1 MNLDLRQMIAG
12 ARQRERDP
20 KELTLGQL
28 RRAIVAKRKA
38 GLPFVPELIE
48 YHRKFSIPFA
58 CVVFGL
64 VAVPLGVQ
72 PVRAARARGFVMSL
86 ATIFG
91 YYVLLSFGQAIAE
104 QAVIP
109 AAVGLWLPN
118 VVFAVIGVWLFVQA
132 ARERTMEGLERLQSR
147 LGLVRARLL
156 TRLGSEATP

>member
-1 MNLDLRQMIAG
+1 M
-12 ARQRERDP
+12 
-20 KELTLGQL
+20 
-28 RRAIVAKRKA
+28 
-38 GLPFVPELIE
+38 
-48 YHRKFSIPFA
+48 
-58 CVVFGL
+58 
-64 VAVPLGVQ
+64 AVPLGVQ

-91 YYVLLSFGQAIAE
+91 YYVLLSFGQALAE

-118 VVFAVIGVWLFVQA
+118 LVFALLGAWLFAQA

-156 TRLGSEATP
+156 GRLGSEAAP